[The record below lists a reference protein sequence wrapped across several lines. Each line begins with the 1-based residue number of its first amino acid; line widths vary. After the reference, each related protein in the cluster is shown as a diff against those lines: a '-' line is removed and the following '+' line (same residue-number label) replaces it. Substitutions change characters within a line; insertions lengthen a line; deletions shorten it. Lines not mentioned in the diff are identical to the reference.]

1 VFGFNKKL
9 QKEPYDRNSKKPVI
23 HASICTG
30 EKVAGFKDI
39 QTGKFHEVM
48 VIRNDSDLKFF
59 MQKYE
64 VMADEIVKE
73 Y

>member
-1 VFGFNKKL
+1 MFGFNKKL
-9 QKEPYDRNSKKPVI
+9 QKEPYDRNKEKPVI

-39 QTGKFHEVM
+39 NTGKFHEVM
-48 VIRNDSDLKFF
+48 VIRNNNDLQFF
-59 MQKYE
+59 MQKYG
-64 VMADEIVKE
+64 VMESEITKE

>member
-1 VFGFNKKL
+1 MFGFNKKL
-9 QKEPYDRNSKKPVI
+9 QKEPYDRNKEKPVI

-30 EKVAGFKDI
+30 EKVAGFKDL

-48 VIRNDSDLKFF
+48 VIRNNSDLQFF
-59 MQKYE
+59 MQKYNVLE
-64 VMADEIVKE
+64 SEIVKE

>member
-1 VFGFNKKL
+1 MFGFNKKL
-9 QKEPYDRNSKKPVI
+9 QKEPNDRNSKKPGI

-30 EKVAGFKDI
+30 EKVAGFKDL

-48 VIRNDSDLKFF
+48 VIRNDSDLQFF
-59 MQKYE
+59 MQKYD

>member
-1 VFGFNKKL
+1 MFGFNKKL
-9 QKEPYDRNSKKPVI
+9 QKEPYDRNSKKPVSQ
-23 HASICTG
+23 ARICTG
-30 EKVAGFKDI
+30 EKVAGFKDL

-48 VIRNDSDLKFF
+48 VIRNDSDLQFF
-59 MQKYE
+59 MQKYD

>member
-1 VFGFNKKL
+1 MFGFNKKIK
-9 QKEPYDRNSKKPVI
+9 KEPYDRNSQKPVI

-48 VIRNDSDLKFF
+48 VIRNDSDLQFF
-59 MQKYE
+59 MRKYD
-64 VMADEIVKE
+64 VMEDEIVKE

>member
-1 VFGFNKKL
+1 MFGFNKKL
-9 QKEPYDRNSKKPVI
+9 QKEPYDRNSMKPVI

-30 EKVAGFKDI
+30 EKVAGFKDL

-48 VIRNDSDLKFF
+48 VIRNDSDLQFF
-59 MQKYE
+59 MQKYD

>member
-1 VFGFNKKL
+1 MFGFNKKL
-9 QKEPYDRNSKKPVI
+9 QKEPYDRSKEKPVI

-30 EKVAGFKDI
+30 EKVAGFKDL

-48 VIRNDSDLKFF
+48 VIRNNSDLQFF
-59 MQKYE
+59 MQKYNVAE
-64 VMADEIVKE
+64 SEIVKE

>member
-1 VFGFNKKL
+1 MFGFNKKL
-9 QKEPYDRNSKKPVI
+9 QKEPYDRSSKKPVI

-48 VIRNDSDLKFF
+48 VIRNDSDLQFF
-59 MQKYE
+59 MQKYD

>member
-1 VFGFNKKL
+1 MFRFKKKF
-9 QKEPYDRNSKKPVI
+9 QKEPYDKCTQRPVI

-48 VIRNDSDLKFF
+48 VIRDNSDLQFF
-59 MQKYE
+59 LQKYGVTE
-64 VMADEIVKE
+64 NEIVKE

>member
-1 VFGFNKKL
+1 MFGFNKKL
-9 QKEPYDRNSKKPVI
+9 QKEPYDRNKEKPVI

-48 VIRNDSDLKFF
+48 VIRNDSDLQFF
-59 MQKYE
+59 MQKYG
-64 VMADEIVKE
+64 VMEGEISKE